1 MLKVADIMTH
11 DVFTLDM
18 DTSVEEAAWSLTRRN
33 IGGAPVTDASGR
45 LAGFLSRADLVNPTW
60 SDWVQP
66 KKATV
71 GDVMNPAVLALT
83 ADSPALRAAEG
94 MAARHIHHVVVV
106 DDDKRLVGMVSSFD
120 VVRALA
126 QGLSFDPARAPEA
139 KAALKDLDATL
150 SG

>member
-1 MLKVADIMTH
+1 MLKVADIMTR

-60 SDWVQP
+60 SDWVAP

-71 GDVMNPAVLALT
+71 GDVMNPAVLALA

-106 DDDKRLVGMVSSFD
+106 NDEKRLVGMISSLD

-126 QGLSFDPARAPEA
+126 QGLFLDPAQSRGPEA
-139 KAALKDLDATL
+139 EIKDLEATL
-150 SG
+150 SE